1 MNVNK
6 TGAFISELRKDRK
19 LTQQELGDLLHVSDK
34 AISRWE
40 TGRGFPD
47 IATLEPLADALHV
60 SVAELLKG
68 ERIQEDVPLEEVE
81 SITKESLHQA
91 KGKIRTVR
99 KQSLLFGFFAALLL
113 FTLTLAHLRSPITLP
128 YQDGRIHL
136 ETLDDGRMLVS
147 AEGNFHLSV
156 DPVNLEGGKTSY
168 FLSCHTTLWD
178 KIFQNSQESFRIL
191 KQQSEIDSVYYY
203 PGNPDDI
210 VLYRDAHAEG
220 GGVQTLPRLIYNYWL
235 FLGALA
241 SAAGGIVYLFTRK
254 KAYRETVLK
263 VIMLPVTFTLS
274 MILILVPHMKA
285 VYNAPYYLSGILLT
299 AFALYALFLLW
310 LTRKKQQN

>member
-47 IATLEPLADALHV
+47 IATLEPLADALNV

-68 ERIQEDVPLEEVE
+68 ERIQKDVTLEEVE

-91 KGKIRTVR
+91 KGKIQKVR
-99 KQSLLFGFFAALLL
+99 KHSLLFGFFAALLL

-128 YQDGRIHL
+128 YEENRIHL

-156 DPVNLEGGKTSY
+156 SQVNPEGGKTSY

-178 KIFQNSQESFRIL
+178 KIFQNSHESFRVL
-191 KQQSEIDSVYYY
+191 KEQSEIDSVYYY
-203 PGNPDDI
+203 PGNPDD
-210 VLYRDAHAEG
+210 VALYKDAHAESG
-220 GGVQTLPRLIYNYWL
+220 GIQTLPRLVYNYWL
-235 FLGALA
+235 LLGTLA
-241 SAAGGIVYLFTRK
+241 SVAGGILYLLTRK
-254 KAYRETVLK
+254 KAYGETALK
-263 VIMLPVTFTLS
+263 IVMLPITFTLS

-285 VYNAPYYLSGILLT
+285 VNNAPYYLSGILLS

-310 LTRKKQQN
+310 LNRRKQQN